1 MLKKIENYIKDNNLI
16 SENDRII
23 LGVSGGA
30 DSVCLFLVLL
40 EMKKIIPLELN
51 VVHINHGIRGE
62 EASEDSNFVEKLC
75 SENGICCQVFKFDVT
90 NIAKQRGISVEEAG
104 RDVRYETFQKVAK
117 EKNAGKIAVAHNLN
131 DNAETILLSLFRG
144 TGIKGLTGI
153 KAKRNNII
161 RPLLCVERRN
171 IEDYLNEKQ
180 VSYRT
185 DSTNAQD
192 VYARNKIRNSVLPEV
207 VKSINSAAVSH
218 IVSAG
223 ASLEEIENYLES
235 QTLKVYNGNVIEI
248 SEFVELDIVIKK
260 RIIRKAIEETAGKL
274 KDITATHIE
283 DVLSLCKKEVGKYIT
298 LPYGLRAIRT
308 YDEIVIEEA
317 TSKEDKLGILLDL
330 EQEGEYEIPYLM
342 GKIKLSYI
350 DNNQN
355 LKIEENMYTK
365 CFDYDKIKDTL
376 HLRTRK
382 EGDIIQINPN
392 GNTKKIKSYFI
403 DEKIPS
409 KERDNVLLVARDN
422 HVLWVIG
429 HRKSEAFRVTKD
441 TKKIIRLEYYRGQNE
456 R

>member
-1 MLKKIENYIKDNNLI
+1 M
-16 SENDRII
+16 
-23 LGVSGGA
+23 
-30 DSVCLFLVLL
+30 
-40 EMKKIIPLELN
+40 
-51 VVHINHGIRGE
+51 
-62 EASEDSNFVEKLC
+62 
-75 SENGICCQVFKFDVT
+75 
-90 NIAKQRGISVEEAG
+90 
-104 RDVRYETFQKVAK
+104 
-117 EKNAGKIAVAHNLN
+117 
-131 DNAETILLSLFRG
+131 
-144 TGIKGLTGI
+144 
-153 KAKRNNII
+153 
-161 RPLLCVERRN
+161 LCVERRN